1 MAKVSYANLKLKT
14 NTDVNTFEFQGQTIE
29 VLKYLPIEDK
39 YDLVMIALQKAEQDG
54 IYNPILLDLYF
65 HLYLVYMYTN
75 VSFTERQKDNEPH
88 LYDTLASNGFMK
100 QFLDTIEV
108 EEYEEL
114 MLYVDEIMETTLH
127 YKNTAGAVLQSV
139 IQDLPKNAQAA
150 ADIVNSFAPEKY
162 QAVVVEKEGKL
173 YAKFTTTHFSTYA
186 ISDLTTIDVK
196 NPETA
201 DNISN
206 SLFICGM
213 SIIILL
219 LVSIIFIKKNK
230 ISINK
235 TRRLKK

>member
-150 ADIVNSFAPEKY
+150 ADIVNSFAPENY
-162 QAVVVEKEGKL
+162 QAVVDF
-173 YAKFTTTHFSTYA
+173 A
-186 ISDLTTIDVK
+186 
-196 NPETA
+196 TA
-201 DNISN
+201 ANGGRNIN
-206 SLFICGM
+206 TNI
-213 SIIILL
+213 
-219 LVSIIFIKKNK
+219 
-230 ISINK
+230 
-235 TRRLKK
+235 